1 MLKRVTKFLKEYR
14 EFSFAAIATLIGLIL
29 DLSTLD
35 TAAHY
40 VLAIAAGIVAIPLAV
55 EMVKTLRSGHFG
67 IDVLALTAIVTSIV
81 LGQYWAAIIIVLMLT
96 GGESLEDYAEKR
108 ATRELT
114 SLISHRPKKAH
125 LVKGR
130 KTIDIRV
137 SEINV
142 GDKLTIL
149 PGEVIPVDA
158 TILEGTTSLNEAS
171 ITGES
176 VPVTK
181 SKGDVVLSGSINID
195 GALTVKALHT
205 AADSQYEQIIKLVRN
220 ATASHSPFVRLA
232 DRYSVPFTA
241 ISFMIA
247 GATWFISGD
256 ALRFLEV
263 LVVATPC
270 PLLLGAPIAIIS
282 GMSRASKNGVII
294 KTGSALE
301 QLAAVQTVAFDKT
314 GTLTQGLPVVDEV
327 KTYNKFSKEDV
338 IKAAAA
344 LEQNSNHI
352 LAAAVTN
359 YAIKQKIKFQGAKQV
374 TELAGHGLR
383 GRISG
388 KAVLVGHRNLLAEEG
403 VELPGNVKPES
414 FKRTATYVAVGDQ
427 LAGVITFK
435 DDIRK
440 EAKGMLRRLRH
451 SGVKKFA
458 LITGDNESTAVAVAQ
473 ELNIVD
479 VYPDCLPAQKMNAIE
494 EMTPPVAFVGD
505 GVNDAPVLTTADVGI
520 ALGARGST
528 AASETADVV
537 IMHDDI
543 SRVAT
548 SVEIAK
554 RTLFIAKQSVLIGIV
569 ISLALMIAFSS
580 GKFTA
585 VQGAL
590 IQELV
595 DVIVIVNALRAH
607 GPLRVTNG

>member
-1 MLKRVTKFLKEYR
+1 MFKRVTRFLKEYR
-14 EFSFAAIATLIGLIL
+14 QFSFASIAVIVGLGL
-29 DLSTLD
+29 DLANLD

-40 VLAIAAGIVAIPLAV
+40 VLAITAGIIAIPLATD
-55 EMVKTLRSGHFG
+55 MVKTLRSGRFG
-67 IDVLALTAIVTSIV
+67 IDVLALTAIVTSIA
-81 LGQYWAAIIIVLMLT
+81 LGEYWAAIIIVLMLT

-114 SLISHRPKKAH
+114 SLISNRPKKAH
-125 LVKGR
+125 LLKGR
-130 KTIDIRV
+130 KTTDIRV
-137 SEINV
+137 SEIKV

-158 TILEGTTSLNEAS
+158 TIIEGTTSLNEAS

-181 SKGDVVLSGSINID
+181 SKGDTILSGSINID
-195 GALTVKALHT
+195 GALTVRALHT

-220 ATASHSPFVRLA
+220 ATASQSPFVRLA

-247 GATWFISGD
+247 GAAWFISGE
-256 ALRFLEV
+256 AIRFLEV

-294 KTGSALE
+294 KTGTALE
-301 QLAAVQTVAFDKT
+301 QLAAVQTIAFDKT
-314 GTLTQGLPVVDEV
+314 GTLTQGLPVVDDV
-327 KTYNKFSKEDV
+327 RTYNKFSKEDV

-352 LAAAVTN
+352 LAEAVTS
-359 YAIKQKIKFQGAKQV
+359 YAIKNKIKFQTAKQV

-383 GRISG
+383 GRFSG
-388 KAVLVGHRNLLAEEG
+388 KTVLAGHRNLLAEEG
-403 VELPGNVKPES
+403 VELPTTLKPENI
-414 FKRTATYVAVGDQ
+414 RQTVTYVAIGEQ
-427 LAGVITFK
+427 LAGIITFK
-435 DDIRK
+435 DEIRH
-440 EAKGMLRRLRH
+440 EAKGMLRRLRKT
-451 SGVKKFA
+451 GIRKFA
-458 LITGDNESTAVAVAQ
+458 LITGDNEATAVAVAQ
-473 ELNIVD
+473 QLNIVD
-479 VYPDCLPAQKMNAIE
+479 VYPDCLPTQKMNAIE

-543 SRVAT
+543 ARVAT
-548 SVEIAK
+548 SVEVAK
-554 RTLFIAKQSVLIGIV
+554 RTLFIAKQSVLIGII
-569 ISLALMIAFSS
+569 ISLGLMVAFST

-607 GPLRVTNG
+607 GSLRVIND